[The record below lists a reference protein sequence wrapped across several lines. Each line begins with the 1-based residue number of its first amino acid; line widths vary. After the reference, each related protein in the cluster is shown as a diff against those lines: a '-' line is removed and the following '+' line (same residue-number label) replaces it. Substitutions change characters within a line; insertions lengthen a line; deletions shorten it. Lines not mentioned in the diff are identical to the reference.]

1 MADASVV
8 APLFPLPFAG
18 KNVRTTSEKKATK
31 KGGGSGW
38 LGWLGGEDCP
48 DASRIQINSVRNFSS
63 SAEGTCFASFGWQF
77 ACTRQPSTANS
88 CWFQFFTLP
97 QPRPLA

>member
-38 LGWLGGEDCP
+38 MGWLGGEDCP
-48 DASRIQINSVRNFSS
+48 GCIAHTNQL
-63 SAEGTCFASFGWQF
+63 GQK
-77 ACTRQPSTANS
+77 
-88 CWFQFFTLP
+88 L
-97 QPRPLA
+97 